1 MRSEGRAVS
10 AARPFPMRTKSY
22 IPYLQVAP
30 LAFVFGAF
38 LVVPIL
44 TIIVVSFWDYDFA
57 RIIPD
62 SS

>member
-1 MRSEGRAVS
+1 
-10 AARPFPMRTKSY
+10 MRTKSY